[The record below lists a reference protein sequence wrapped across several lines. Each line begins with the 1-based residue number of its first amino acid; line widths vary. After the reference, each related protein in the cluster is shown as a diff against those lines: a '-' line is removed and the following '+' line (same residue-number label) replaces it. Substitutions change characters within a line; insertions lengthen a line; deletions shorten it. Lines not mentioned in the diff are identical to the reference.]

1 MGKITSR
8 SSAQVAVAMVDYEVE
23 DAYRTL
29 QRAQEIESNPK
40 LMAKL
45 KVFAKDKLLQT
56 AKVAAEING
65 DDA

>member
-8 SSAQVAVAMVDYEVE
+8 SSSQNAVALNDYEVE

-45 KVFAKDKLLQT
+45 KVFAKEKLVQT
-56 AKVAAEING
+56 ANVAAEING
-65 DDA
+65 N